1 MDLNEIYFFSNKY
14 KLKISVPSPIAEGEF
29 EFTLQLIIGSY
40 SYKELIIK
48 YYFKEFYDKN
58 ICREEEYKLDI
69 HYSIIRCKKEL
80 FEKHLKEFPN
90 LFLNN
95 RGLQNFFELSYED
108 LFISIG
114 DNIYF
119 LIIFRKEGLYQS
131 NQTWKLGI
139 PFLKRHQII
148 FNTDTKRI
156 GYYVKDKININNND
170 NNNDNVNKNIKE
182 NNNKES
188 LDFFGQIK
196 NIISL
201 RSFLEIIIVIIFII
215 ILICFGKK
223 LYNYKN
229 KQKRPY
235 ELQDED
241 YDYFSNNSFD
251 NKKKKDNL
259 DINNSNNNYSLEGQ
273 IIEMK
278 NH

>member
-1 MDLNEIYFFSNKY
+1 MFYYCCYF
-14 KLKISVPSPIAEGEF
+14 IWTITWIAH
-29 EFTLQLIIGSY
+29 
-40 SYKELIIK
+40 
-48 YYFKEFYDKN
+48 YY
-58 ICREEEYKLDI
+58 
-69 HYSIIRCKKEL
+69 
-80 FEKHLKEFPN
+80 
-90 LFLNN
+90 
-95 RGLQNFFELSYED
+95 
-108 LFISIG
+108 
-114 DNIYF
+114 
-119 LIIFRKEGLYQS
+119 IIFINNYL
-131 NQTWKLGI
+131 KLI
-139 PFLKRHQII
+139 NI
-148 FNTDTKRI
+148 FNIDTKRI
-156 GYYVKDKININNND
+156 GYFVKDKININNND
-170 NNNDNVNKNIKE
+170 NYNDNANKNIKE

-188 LDFFGQIK
+188 LDFFGKTK

-215 ILICFGKK
+215 ILIYFGKK

-259 DINNSNNNYSLEGQ
+259 DINNSNNTYSLEGQ